1 MFTHIPRAA
10 CLAAPE
16 PSNAWPRLQWPR
28 TWLPEPRCFSA
39 LPSTNPQH
47 PGRVMPWAWF
57 PILPPPHP
65 PPTHLHCKNTP
76 AASCSQV
83 GSPGREECGGF
94 QLWHPS
100 CAQPPGSALL
110 PRDFSKARCAL
121 RPGYCGGGGGGA
133 RMSSR
138 AAPLFL
144 RAAPLPHKNPPCW
157 QLWRG
162 EQSGCVWTQGG
173 GAVGRGRWSQHVEN
187 SECRYV
193 HEHGVKCFVCV
204 NMNGFGL

>member
-1 MFTHIPRAA
+1 
-10 CLAAPE
+10 
-16 PSNAWPRLQWPR
+16 
-28 TWLPEPRCFSA
+28 
-39 LPSTNPQH
+39 
-47 PGRVMPWAWF
+47 MPWAWF

-100 CAQPPGSALL
+100 CAQLPGSALL

-133 RMSSR
+133 WMSSR
-138 AAPLFL
+138 AAPPFF
-144 RAAPLPHKNPPCW
+144 RSAPLPHKNPPCW

-162 EQSGCVWTQGG
+162 EQSGCVWTQGHSV
-173 GAVGRGRWSQHVEN
+173 VGRGRWSQHVEN